1 MDELLTERQA
11 RILTL
16 VVREHI
22 ATAQP
27 VSSLRLLRHHSVG
40 VSGATVRGELA
51 ALTDLGFVAQ
61 PHTAAGRI
69 PTVEGYRYFVEH
81 LMRTSGLPEAEKA
94 SIRHHFHRAGH
105 DQERWMKLSATVM
118 AQCSGAAAIVAT
130 PRRAATGLR
139 HLDLVALDDGLV
151 QVVAI
156 MTDGVVRQWRWR
168 PEYKIEQAIL
178 DRLGAQVNRAAQ
190 LGAGLEPSKVGE
202 LHPLEASGL
211 ELIAELLPELRQ
223 PTEPRLYHAGLA
235 SVLDSPELAEGEGLL
250 QLIELLEYGRGLERF
265 FDLLAGGEVEV
276 LLGGEPLLEMAP
288 QVSFVLAPFGAPGAP
303 AGVLGIVGPRRLPY
317 ERAVP
322 AVRYVS
328 GILTRLFAGEPV

>member
-51 ALTDLGFVAQ
+51 ALTELGFLAQ

-69 PTVEGYRYFVEH
+69 PSVEGYRYFVEH
-81 LMRTSGLPEAEKA
+81 LMKTSGLPEAEKA

-105 DQERWMKLSATVM
+105 DQERWMRLSATVM

-156 MTDGVVRQWRWR
+156 MADGAVRQWRWR
-168 PEYKIEQAIL
+168 PEYQIEQAIL
-178 DRLGAQVNRAAQ
+178 DRLGAQVNRAAR
-190 LGAGLEPSKVGE
+190 LG
-202 LHPLEASGL
+202 
-211 ELIAELLPELRQ
+211 
-223 PTEPRLYHAGLA
+223 
-235 SVLDSPELAEGEGLL
+235 
-250 QLIELLEYGRGLERF
+250 
-265 FDLLAGGEVEV
+265 
-276 LLGGEPLLEMAP
+276 
-288 QVSFVLAPFGAPGAP
+288 
-303 AGVLGIVGPRRLPY
+303 
-317 ERAVP
+317 
-322 AVRYVS
+322 S
-328 GILTRLFAGEPV
+328 GIAAR